1 MIELLAS
8 YGIASLF
15 GGGFLVALVIYF
27 FFFRNKK

>member
-15 GGGFLVALVIYF
+15 GGGFLAAVAIWF
-27 FFFRNKK
+27 FFFRG